1 MLISVILILAKNYIL
16 QSSLMGTVEDNCD
29 KQDLVSWYDN
39 NINHPQRSL
48 KQLLGI
54 FILSLI

>member
-1 MLISVILILAKNYIL
+1 M
-16 QSSLMGTVEDNCD
+16 

-54 FILSLI
+54 FYQERQRPGGRRNTASCPLPSSILI

>member
-1 MLISVILILAKNYIL
+1 M
-16 QSSLMGTVEDNCD
+16 

-48 KQLLGI
+48 KQFAGD
-54 FILSLI
+54 FLSRKAEGRRLSWQKEYCFLPSAFCLPQF